1 MKKYIS
7 LTTFFIVLIFLF
19 MSKQNKDIITLKND
33 IKNKDS
39 YNFNNYDI
47 NYLKKEY
54 NKDIIGIINK
64 TIMVV
69 QTSDNDYY
77 LNHNLNKKKDKYGTV
92 FMDYRC
98 SIDDQ
103 ILIFYGHNSKL
114 INTDFHFLEKYLDKD
129 YLEKNPYISFKTL
142 NYEKKYHVFSIFLT
156 SDNEHTKLGFN
167 NKDNYLDHLN
177 SLKKRS
183 IYEIESNL
191 NFLSNIIILQTCNMQ
206 KENEYIIVAAYEV
219 NW

>member
-1 MKKYIS
+1 MKKYIC
-7 LTTFFIVLIFLF
+7 LAVIFIMFIIIFLLD
-19 MSKQNKDIITLKND
+19 KNNTVINLNND
-33 IKNKDS
+33 INDKDS
-39 YNFNNYDI
+39 YNTNDYDI
-47 NYLKKEY
+47 KYLKKEY

-206 KENEYIIVAAYEV
+206 KENEYIVVAAYEI
-219 NW
+219 N